1 MLIFRL
7 SQELNSDELE
17 QWNTLQK
24 MTLGEE
30 VHPDR
35 ALSYCL
41 SRDALRACLRA
52 QGVDPKIP
60 QLIVT
65 DHHKIS
71 IAEDYTLS
79 ISHTKNWG
87 AAVIGSRLKY
97 LGLGIDVELKDRAI
111 KSAVLDRILHS
122 EDQVMEPL
130 SLWCLKEAIF
140 KTLMNAQKI
149 MSPVEFSSILVTSE
163 GWTHADSKSAGTY
176 QLVEHT
182 KLIIA
187 LAWIKI

>member
-7 SQELNSDELE
+7 SQELISDELE
-17 QWNTLQK
+17 QWNNLQK
-24 MTLGEE
+24 MTLGEG

-41 SRDALRACLRA
+41 SRDALRACLREN
-52 QGVDPKIP
+52 GVDLKIP
-60 QLIVT
+60 HLIVT

-122 EDQVMEPL
+122 KDQAFEPL
-130 SLWCLKEAIF
+130 TIWCLKEAIF

-149 MSPVEFSSILVTSE
+149 THPVEFSTIQVTTK
-163 GWTHADSKSAGTY
+163 GWTHADSKSKGDY
-176 QLVEHT
+176 QMVDHPKLV
-182 KLIIA
+182 IA